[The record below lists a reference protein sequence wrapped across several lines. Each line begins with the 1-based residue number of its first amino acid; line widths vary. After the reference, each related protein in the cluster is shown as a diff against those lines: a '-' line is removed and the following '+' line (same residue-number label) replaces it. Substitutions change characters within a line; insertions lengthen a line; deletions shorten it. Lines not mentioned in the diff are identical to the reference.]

1 MKKALGYFI
10 FSFLVFVLGNVTVFA
25 AGSINPSTTSIS
37 IEKGKTATFTINASN
52 AAGNVLIQS
61 GDSNIASVNTSSY
74 FFDTSLGSSS
84 VSVTVTAN
92 NVGNTTISIILDDVG
107 TFDNEE
113 LTGTKIVN
121 ITVTEPPKPNPE
133 PVQPSQPVQNNNY
146 NNASTSKASSETKKE
161 ETKKEETTTIENKE
175 EPKEETKVEKQKL
188 KIDKF
193 YVVGY
198 DIRFDPEKLDYTI
211 DIDKDLKAIYI
222 VVSGENLEIT
232 GDKEIDIVG
241 KNRVVVRLKSGNTTE
256 EYTIKLN
263 RIGIE
268 EEKKKD
274 CDLNPIFIGT
284 TVFFALT
291 TIGLVTYT
299 IIKKKRTV

>member
-10 FSFLVFVLGNVTVFA
+10 FSFLVFVLGHVTVFA

-175 EPKEETKVEKQKL
+175 EPKEEKVEEPKL
-188 KIDKF
+188 KIDEF
-193 YVVGY
+193 YIVGY
-198 DIRFDPEKLDYTI
+198 NINFKQDKLDYTI
-211 DIDKDLKAIYI
+211 DVDNNLKAIYI
-222 VVSGENLEIT
+222 VVNGENLEVT
-232 GDKEIDIVG
+232 GDKEVNIVD
-241 KNRVVVRLKSGNTTE
+241 KNRVVVRLKSGNTIE

-263 RIGIE
+263 RIQK
-268 EEKKKD
+268 EEKKDK
-274 CDLNPIFIGT
+274 CNLTPIFIGT
-284 TVFFALT
+284 TVLFALT
-291 TIGLVTYT
+291 TIGLGTYI

>member
-10 FSFLVFVLGNVTVFA
+10 FSFLVFVLGHVTVFA

-61 GDSNIASVNTSSY
+61 RDSNIASVNTSSY

-107 TFDNEE
+107 TFNNEE

-133 PVQPSQPVQNNNY
+133 PVQPSQPVQSNNNT
-146 NNASTSKASSETKKE
+146 STSKASSESKKE
-161 ETKKEETTTIENKE
+161 ETKKEETTGVENKE
-175 EPKEETKVEKQKL
+175 EEKQEVKEEPKL
-188 KIDKF
+188 KINKF

-198 DIRFDPEKLDYTI
+198 DINFNLDKLDYAI
-211 DIDKDLKAIYI
+211 DINKDVKAIYI
-222 VVSGENLEIT
+222 VVEGTDLEVE
-232 GDKEIDIVG
+232 GDKEINIVG
-241 KNRVVVRLKSGNTTE
+241 KNRVVVRVKSGSTIE

-263 RIGIE
+263 RIDK
-268 EEKKKD
+268 EEKEKKN
-274 CDLNPIFIGT
+274 DLNPIFIGT
-284 TVFFALT
+284 TALFALS
-291 TIGLVTYT
+291 TIGLGTYI
-299 IIKKKRTV
+299 IIKKKRTA

>member
-10 FSFLVFVLGNVTVFA
+10 FSFLVFVLGHVTVFA

-61 GDSNIASVNTSSY
+61 RDSNIASVNTSSY

-107 TFDNEE
+107 TFNNEE

-133 PVQPSQPVQNNNY
+133 PVQPSQPVQSNNNT
-146 NNASTSKASSETKKE
+146 STSKASSESKKE
-161 ETKKEETTTIENKE
+161 ETKKEETTGVENKE
-175 EPKEETKVEKQKL
+175 EEKQEVKEEPKL
-188 KIDKF
+188 KINKF

-198 DIRFDPEKLDYTI
+198 DINFNLDKLDYAI
-211 DIDKDLKAIYI
+211 DINKDVKAIYI
-222 VVSGENLEIT
+222 VVEGTDLEVE
-232 GDKEIDIVG
+232 GDKEINIVG
-241 KNRVVVRLKSGNTTE
+241 KNRVVIRVKSGSTIE

-263 RIGIE
+263 RIDK
-268 EEKKKD
+268 EEKEKKN
-274 CDLNPIFIGT
+274 DLNPIFIGT
-284 TVFFALT
+284 TALFALS
-291 TIGLVTYT
+291 TIGLGTYI
-299 IIKKKRTV
+299 IIKKKRTA

>member
-10 FSFLVFVLGNVTVFA
+10 FSFLVFVLGHVTVFA

-61 GDSNIASVNTSSY
+61 RDSNIASVNTSSY

-84 VSVTVTAN
+84 VSVTVIAN

-121 ITVTEPPKPNPE
+121 ITVTEPPKPDPE
-133 PVQPSQPVQNNNY
+133 PQPAQPSQPQSNTNNNTS
-146 NNASTSKASSETKKE
+146 STSKTTTTQTETKKE
-161 ETKKEETTTIENKE
+161 ETKEEKKEEEKVEVKE
-175 EPKEETKVEKQKL
+175 EPKL
-188 KIDKF
+188 KINKF

-198 DIRFDPEKLDYTI
+198 DINFNLDKLDYAI
-211 DIDKDLKAIYI
+211 DINKDVKAIYI
-222 VVSGENLEIT
+222 VVEGTDLEVE
-232 GDKEIDIVG
+232 GDKEINIVG
-241 KNRVVVRLKSGNTTE
+241 KNRVVVRVKSGSTIE

-263 RIGIE
+263 RIDK
-268 EEKKKD
+268 EEKEKKNN
-274 CDLNPIFIGT
+274 LNPIFIGT
-284 TVFFALT
+284 TALFALS
-291 TIGLVTYT
+291 TIGLGTYI
-299 IIKKKRTV
+299 IIKKKRTA